1 MASAPQKMLDLVLE
15 NFDLDEVIEISSV
28 IFIDG
33 EEKDWLIPREYSF
46 SFF

>member
-33 EEKDWLIPREYSF
+33 ENDWLIPREYSF

>member
-15 NFDLDEVIEISSV
+15 NFDPDEVIEISSV

-33 EEKDWLIPREYSF
+33 EKDWLIPREYSF